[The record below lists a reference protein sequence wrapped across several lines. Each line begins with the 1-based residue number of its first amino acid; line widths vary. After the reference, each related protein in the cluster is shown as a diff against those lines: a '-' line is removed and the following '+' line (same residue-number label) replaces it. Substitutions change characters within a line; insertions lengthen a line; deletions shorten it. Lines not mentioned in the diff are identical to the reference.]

1 MRLDLTRAGI
11 WPRRGGRDRKTWRDL
26 KRDYVVQLLLQRTI
40 VELDQ
45 ASGRSEGTEGETR
58 KARHGRRDTDAVY
71 CRAGRETRK
80 ARRGRRGTEGEAR
93 KVRHGCSLLSC
104 WTRDAEGEA
113 RKARHERRDTDAV
126 YCRAGR
132 ETRKARRGRR
142 DTKGETRM
150 QFTVVLDERRGR
162 RGAEGEARKVRH
174 EMLNKEIESLAG
186 LGFQDLKDS
195 SIKTWRKDTSVET

>member
-1 MRLDLTRAGI
+1 M
-11 WPRRGGRDRKTWRDL
+11 
-26 KRDYVVQLLLQRTI
+26 
-40 VELDQ
+40 
-45 ASGRSEGTEGETR
+45 
-58 KARHGRRDTDAVY
+58 
-71 CRAGRETRK
+71 
-80 ARRGRRGTEGEAR
+80 
-93 KVRHGCSLLSC
+93 
-104 WTRDAEGEA
+104 
-113 RKARHERRDTDAV
+113 DAV

-142 DTKGETRM
+142 DTKGETRMQFTVVLDERRGRRGAEGETRKARHGRRDTEGETRM

>member
-58 KARHGRRDTDAVY
+58 KARHGRRGTDAVY

-80 ARRGRRGTEGEAR
+80 ARHERRGT
-93 KVRHGCSLLSC
+93 
-104 WTRDAEGEA
+104 
-113 RKARHERRDTDAV
+113 
-126 YCRAGR
+126 
-132 ETRKARRGRR
+132 
-142 DTKGETRM
+142 
-150 QFTVVLDERRGR
+150 
-162 RGAEGEARKVRH
+162 EGEARKVRH
-174 EMLNKEIESLAG
+174 EMLNKEIESLTG

>member
-58 KARHGRRDTDAVY
+58 
-71 CRAGRETRK
+71 
-80 ARRGRRGTEGEAR
+80 
-93 KVRHGCSLLSC
+93 
-104 WTRDAEGEA
+104 
-113 RKARHERRDTDAV
+113 
-126 YCRAGR
+126 
-132 ETRKARRGRR
+132 
-142 DTKGETRM
+142 M

-162 RGAEGEARKVRH
+162 RGTEGEARKVRH

>member
-58 KARHGRRDTDAVY
+58 KARHGRRDTEGEARMQFTVVLD
-71 CRAGRETRK
+71 E
-80 ARRGRRGTEGEAR
+80 RRGRRGTEGEAR

-104 WTRDAEGEA
+104 WTRD
-113 RKARHERRDTDAV
+113 
-126 YCRAGR
+126 
-132 ETRKARRGRR
+132 
-142 DTKGETRM
+142 
-150 QFTVVLDERRGR
+150 
-162 RGAEGEARKVRH
+162 AEGEARKVRH

>member
-58 KARHGRRDTDAVY
+58 K
-71 CRAGRETRK
+71 
-80 ARRGRRGTEGEAR
+80 
-93 KVRHGCSLLSC
+93 
-104 WTRDAEGEA
+104 
-113 RKARHERRDTDAV
+113 
-126 YCRAGR
+126 
-132 ETRKARRGRR
+132 
-142 DTKGETRM
+142 
-150 QFTVVLDERRGR
+150 
-162 RGAEGEARKVRH
+162 VRH

>member
-1 MRLDLTRAGI
+1 MQAKRLELTRAGI

-58 KARHGRRDTDAVY
+58 KARHGRR
-71 CRAGRETRK
+71 G
-80 ARRGRRGTEGEAR
+80 
-93 KVRHGCSLLSC
+93 
-104 WTRDAEGEA
+104 
-113 RKARHERRDTDAV
+113 TDAV

-162 RGAEGEARKVRH
+162 RDTKGETRKARHGCSLLSCWTRDAEGEARKARH
-174 EMLNKEIESLAG
+174 GRRGTEG
-186 LGFQDLKDS
+186 
-195 SIKTWRKDTSVET
+195 ETRNAQ

>member
-58 KARHGRRDTDAVY
+58 KARHGRRDT
-71 CRAGRETRK
+71 
-80 ARRGRRGTEGEAR
+80 EGEA
-93 KVRHGCSLLSC
+93 
-104 WTRDAEGEA
+104 
-113 RKARHERRDTDAV
+113 
-126 YCRAGR
+126 
-132 ETRKARRGRR
+132 
-142 DTKGETRM
+142 RM

-162 RGAEGEARKVRH
+162 RGAEGEARKARH
-174 EMLNKEIESLAG
+174 GRRGTEGETRMQFTVVLDERRGRRGTEGETRMQFTVVLDERRGRRGTEGETRMQFTVVLDERRGRRGTEGEA
-186 LGFQDLKDS
+186 
-195 SIKTWRKDTSVET
+195 RKARHGR

>member
-58 KARHGRRDTDAVY
+58 KARHG
-71 CRAGRETRK
+71 
-80 ARRGRRGTEGEAR
+80 
-93 KVRHGCSLLSC
+93 CSLLSC
-104 WTRDAEGEA
+104 WTRDAEGET
-113 RKARHERRDTDAV
+113 RKARHGRRDTDAV

-142 DTKGETRM
+142 DTKGETRKARHGCSLLSCW
-150 QFTVVLDERRGR
+150 TRDAEGEARKARHGR
-162 RGAEGEARKVRH
+162 RGTEGEARKVRH

>member
-58 KARHGRRDTDAVY
+58 KARHG
-71 CRAGRETRK
+71 
-80 ARRGRRGTEGEAR
+80 
-93 KVRHGCSLLSC
+93 CSLLSC

-142 DTKGETRM
+142 DTKGE
-150 QFTVVLDERRGR
+150 
-162 RGAEGEARKVRH
+162 ARKVRH

>member
-58 KARHGRRDTDAVY
+58 
-71 CRAGRETRK
+71 
-80 ARRGRRGTEGEAR
+80 
-93 KVRHGCSLLSC
+93 
-104 WTRDAEGEA
+104 
-113 RKARHERRDTDAV
+113 
-126 YCRAGR
+126 
-132 ETRKARRGRR
+132 
-142 DTKGETRM
+142 M

-162 RGAEGEARKVRH
+162 RGAEGETRKARHGCSLLSCWMRDAEGEARKVRH

-186 LGFQDLKDS
+186 LGFQDLEDS

>member
-58 KARHGRRDTDAVY
+58 KA
-71 CRAGRETRK
+71 
-80 ARRGRRGTEGEAR
+80 
-93 KVRHGCSLLSC
+93 S
-104 WTRDAEGEA
+104 
-113 RKARHERRDTDAV
+113 TDAV

-162 RGAEGEARKVRH
+162 RGTEGEARKVRH

>member
-58 KARHGRRDTDAVY
+58 KARHGRRGTDAVY

-80 ARRGRRGTEGEAR
+80 ARHGRRGTE
-93 KVRHGCSLLSC
+93 
-104 WTRDAEGEA
+104 
-113 RKARHERRDTDAV
+113 
-126 YCRAGR
+126 
-132 ETRKARRGRR
+132 
-142 DTKGETRM
+142 GETRM

>member
-58 KARHGRRDTDAVY
+58 MQFTVVLD
-71 CRAGRETRK
+71 E
-80 ARRGRRGTEGEAR
+80 RRGRRGAEGETR
-93 KVRHGCSLLSC
+93 KARHGCSLLSC

-132 ETRKARRGRR
+132 ETRKARHGRR
-142 DTKGETRM
+142 GTEGETRNA
-150 QFTVVLDERRGR
+150 Q
-162 RGAEGEARKVRH
+162 
-174 EMLNKEIESLAG
+174 
-186 LGFQDLKDS
+186 
-195 SIKTWRKDTSVET
+195 

>member
-58 KARHGRRDTDAVY
+58 KARHG
-71 CRAGRETRK
+71 
-80 ARRGRRGTEGEAR
+80 
-93 KVRHGCSLLSC
+93 CSLLSC

-132 ETRKARRGRR
+132 ETRKARHERR
-142 DTKGETRM
+142 DTEGETRM

>member
-1 MRLDLTRAGI
+1 MRL
-11 WPRRGGRDRKTWRDL
+11 
-26 KRDYVVQLLLQRTI
+26 
-40 VELDQ
+40 
-45 ASGRSEGTEGETR
+45 ASGQDQKDE
-58 KARHGRRDTDAVY
+58 V
-71 CRAGRETRK
+71 
-80 ARRGRRGTEGEAR
+80 
-93 KVRHGCSLLSC
+93 CSLLSC

-113 RKARHERRDTDAV
+113 
-126 YCRAGR
+126 
-132 ETRKARRGRR
+132 RKARRGRR

-162 RGAEGEARKVRH
+162 RGTEGEARKVRH

>member
-11 WPRRGGRDRKTWRDL
+11 WPRRGGRDL

-58 KARHGRRDTDAVY
+58 MQFTVVLDERRGRRDTDAVY

-80 ARRGRRGTEGEAR
+80 ARHGRRGTEGEAR
-93 KVRHGCSLLSC
+93 K
-104 WTRDAEGEA
+104 
-113 RKARHERRDTDAV
+113 ARH
-126 YCRAGR
+126 
-132 ETRKARRGRR
+132 
-142 DTKGETRM
+142 
-150 QFTVVLDERRGR
+150 GR
-162 RGAEGEARKVRH
+162 RGTEGEARKVRH

>member
-80 ARRGRRGTEGEAR
+80 ARHGRRGTEGETRMQFTVVLDERRGRRGAEGETR
-93 KVRHGCSLLSC
+93 KARHGCSLLSC

-113 RKARHERRDTDAV
+113 RKARH
-126 YCRAGR
+126 GR
-132 ETRKARRGRR
+132 
-142 DTKGETRM
+142 
-150 QFTVVLDERRGR
+150 
-162 RGAEGEARKVRH
+162 
-174 EMLNKEIESLAG
+174 
-186 LGFQDLKDS
+186 
-195 SIKTWRKDTSVET
+195 

>member
-58 KARHGRRDTDAVY
+58 KARHGRRDTEGEARMQFTVVLD
-71 CRAGRETRK
+71 E
-80 ARRGRRGTEGEAR
+80 RRGRRG
-93 KVRHGCSLLSC
+93 
-104 WTRDAEGEA
+104 AE
-113 RKARHERRDTDAV
+113 
-126 YCRAGR
+126 
-132 ETRKARRGRR
+132 
-142 DTKGETRM
+142 GETRM

-162 RGAEGEARKVRH
+162 RGTEGEARKVRH

>member
-58 KARHGRRDTDAVY
+58 MQFTVVLDERRGRRGAEGETRKARHGRRDTDAVY

-80 ARRGRRGTEGEAR
+80 ARHGRRGTEGE
-93 KVRHGCSLLSC
+93 
-104 WTRDAEGEA
+104 TRNA
-113 RKARHERRDTDAV
+113 
-126 YCRAGR
+126 
-132 ETRKARRGRR
+132 
-142 DTKGETRM
+142 
-150 QFTVVLDERRGR
+150 Q
-162 RGAEGEARKVRH
+162 
-174 EMLNKEIESLAG
+174 
-186 LGFQDLKDS
+186 
-195 SIKTWRKDTSVET
+195 